1 MVILTSDFVWNIF
14 CIKFFKEKVL
24 HYTYKNKINRPKK
37 KNAPSC
43 YVLRCVDEEEKEN
56 FCCAEY

>member
-37 KNAPSC
+37 NAPSC